1 MKLTLSFLI
10 LFTGGAVLAHP
21 LHLSVTNITIE
32 NNEIMISMSTF
43 RDDWEVA
50 YFHFHSREIDFK
62 DPVKREIPW
71 FRNYLEKSFRI
82 SIKPKDVPL
91 KFALDTVIVNEDNM
105 LIELHA
111 VVEEEPNSLYIY
123 NSFLTDIFPD
133 QTNLV
138 IIGIHGKES
147 GIKFDIEKHDEEI
160 TLR

>member
-1 MKLTLSFLI
+1 MKLILSFLI
-10 LFTGGAVLAHP
+10 LFTGMGIFAHP

-32 NNEIMISMSTF
+32 NNEIKISMSTF

-62 DPVKREIPW
+62 DPVNREIPW
-71 FRNYLEKSFRI
+71 FMNYLEKSFQI
-82 SIKPKDVPL
+82 SLKSDATPL
-91 KFALDTVIVNEDNM
+91 KFELDTVTVNADNM
-105 LIELHA
+105 LIELLA

-123 NSFLTDIFPD
+123 NTFLTDIFPD

-138 IIGIHGKES
+138 IIELNDKES